1 MLGKH
6 WQNRFKHHSSV
17 TNLVSSLRYCWHFR
31 FNTYV
36 KSDTTFSSIKTGFSK
51 LHSFFTDKIILWGEI
66 NLEVEFAG
74 CLRPVE
80 EYIVRVKLLNCIC
93 FYNWSMVATE
103 SVCLCGLLALCLPVC
118 FRFSSFKC
126 IQCILLP
133 NDTKNDVSLLRQLL
147 LVGLQNSRGDHF
159 ILDATVYFWG
169 RCVSFSELQDYWVK
183 WRAQISC
190 LCVEWGWRI
199 IFFTST
205 YRLVFYMSKF
215 KHQFK
220 YLHLKVNL

>member
-133 NDTKNDVSLLRQLL
+133 NDTKKWCQFAKTTAVSRAPKFQGWSFYIGCNSLFLGTMCFIQWTPRLL
-147 LVGLQNSRGDHF
+147 G
-159 ILDATVYFWG
+159 
-169 RCVSFSELQDYWVK
+169 
-183 WRAQISC
+183 
-190 LCVEWGWRI
+190 
-199 IFFTST
+199 
-205 YRLVFYMSKF
+205 
-215 KHQFK
+215 
-220 YLHLKVNL
+220 